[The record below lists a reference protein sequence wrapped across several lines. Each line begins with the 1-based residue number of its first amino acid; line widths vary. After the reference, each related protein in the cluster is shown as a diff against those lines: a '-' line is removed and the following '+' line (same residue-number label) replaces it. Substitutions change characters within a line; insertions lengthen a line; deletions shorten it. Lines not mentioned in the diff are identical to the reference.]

1 MEDKMQSQSAKVNAI
16 LSKLEQ
22 LDKHNQVKF
31 VKSNTVEDDKIKLDE
46 QQTVSDDFD
55 VDSAKKQDILHYEQ
69 IIRKTLEL
77 FDINYDDLIR
87 MDGKSAYNQAV
98 QFYPNLL
105 EEVKKSKCPPLTAL
119 NIAKK
124 MQPYMEFTAKYGSS
138 IDDIKQ
144 NLKNEVSMQAKQ
156 ENSKKAKYTQQN
168 TAKPI
173 QQTSMFSDIS
183 NAITQNTK
191 DKKQS
196 DDTLASFFY
205 R

>member
-55 VDSAKKQDILHYEQ
+55 VNSAKKQDILHYEQ

-105 EEVKKSKCPPLTAL
+105 EEVKESKCPPLTAL

-144 NLKNEVSMQAKQ
+144 NLKNEMSMQAKNEQ
-156 ENSKKAKYTQQN
+156 SKKAKYTQ
-168 TAKPI
+168 TPAKPV